1 VCTITL
7 VHHEQTVR
15 LSCNRKWCEA
25 LGMGV
30 DYIDDHTIVFPV
42 GSQLAAGPHADTPVH
57 YEQTVRPR
65 VHRYTMSKQS
75 GTGHT
80 GTL

>member
-1 VCTITL
+1 MCTITL

-42 GSQLAAGPHADTPVH
+42 GSQLAAGPHAAPPHCLLILHLT
-57 YEQTVRPR
+57 
-65 VHRYTMSKQS
+65 
-75 GTGHT
+75 
-80 GTL
+80 TLQLELR